1 MGTSSTASFGL
12 PAIHDPYGVMQDQSR
27 LIDSIMIDAQVATVV
42 APLKYDPESAS
53 ETLTYVIFGEPL
65 QVLGETG
72 SWQLVVSVVD
82 GYLGWVDHG
91 AVSSTVVEPTHSV
104 CVPMAHVYEAPDL
117 KSNPVMTLPLGA
129 YVTVTGSVQNGFMPL
144 AGGNWVFARHLA
156 VVGDF
161 DDDPV
166 SVAECFIGVPYL
178 WGGRTTLGMD
188 CSGLVQVSLAACGQ
202 RVHRD
207 SGTQFD
213 SLGRLLADDETPRR
227 GDLAF
232 FPGHVGWMVDKEYI
246 LHANATNMA
255 VTVDRLEDV
264 IKWVAAQT
272 DKPPFSGFKRLE

>member
-1 MGTSSTASFGL
+1 METSNTASFGL
-12 PAIHDPYGVMQDQSR
+12 PPLHDPTGVMEDQSR
-27 LIDSIMIDAQVATVV
+27 LIDSIVIDAQVATVV
-42 APLKYDPESAS
+42 APLKFDPDIDS
-53 ETLTYVIFGEPL
+53 ETLTYVIYGEPL

-72 SWQLVVSVVD
+72 TWQLVVSVLD

-91 AVSSTVVEPTHSV
+91 AVAATVSEPTHTV
-104 CVPMAHVYEAPDL
+104 CVPLAHVYESPDL
-117 KSNPVMTLPLGA
+117 KSNPVKTLPLGS
-129 YVTVTGSVQNGFMPL
+129 YVTVTGSAQNGFMPL
-144 AGGNWVFARHLA
+144 AGGNWVFARHMA
-156 VVGDF
+156 VVGDY

-188 CSGLVQVSLAACGQ
+188 CSALVQVALGACGC

-207 SGTQFD
+207 SGAQFA
-213 SLGRLLADDETPRR
+213 SLGRPLEDGENPKR

-232 FPGHVGWMVDKEYI
+232 FPGHVGWMVDSEYI

-255 VTVDRLEDV
+255 VTVDRLDDV

-272 DKPPFSGFKRLE
+272 DEPPFSGFKRL